1 MPDKYRSLPKWAVSI
16 QEGGAVTRTH
26 DPTKGL
32 SQPTSITKQTRWEA
46 LLPDQLHAA
55 ICFGTITYPAKSAPV
70 LPVQERSYFQLSM
83 MWTRQGSP
91 CYLLFVSPE
100 ASELNSPEFPLL
112 CSENLK
118 NILFS
123 AHENISSLA
132 IGDEDLIFK
141 NTEVLLFPVTGI
153 LEEIVQRGKGEVS
166 TDIYSRNPYKFTV
179 FKVSF
184 HKLTANTHN
193 NLVPSSRRFTNMD
206 NTEVLVQ
213 THIHSW
219 KYAKKLA

>member
-1 MPDKYRSLPKWAVSI
+1 
-16 QEGGAVTRTH
+16 
-26 DPTKGL
+26 
-32 SQPTSITKQTRWEA
+32 
-46 LLPDQLHAA
+46 
-55 ICFGTITYPAKSAPV
+55 
-70 LPVQERSYFQLSM
+70 M
-83 MWTRQGSP
+83 MWTRQGPP
-91 CYLLFVSPE
+91 CYLFFVSPE

-123 AHENISSLA
+123 AHENISSLV

-153 LEEIVQRGKGEVS
+153 LEEIVQRGKGEVF